1 MLSIKSVHS
10 LSIEN
15 ISLFV
20 LSSISVHRV
29 GSLENISLFV
39 LLSYIFTDSD
49 EIKEE
54 ATSNVKVSN
63 EHCST
68 IY

>member
-1 MLSIKSVHS
+1 MSVRNQILSIKSVHS

-15 ISLFV
+15 IS
-20 LSSISVHRV
+20 I
-29 GSLENISLFV
+29 FV

-49 EIKEE
+49 EKKED
-54 ATSNVKVSN
+54 ATSNVKVSK

-68 IY
+68 I